1 MRSFLARHTLGAR
14 LNRRAPYIIF
24 LIYLRP
30 ARTLLSIALGVVYYA
45 RPAAPDCRDDR
56 QAPRGQRRKGIAGG
70 GRRTPAA
77 DPRPHQCAPKKHGGT
92 TKKARR
98 MKLASA
104 NRISPAIA
112 RARPT
117 DWNPSP
123 AGGKDMNDDGK
134 PLPNQPQLQNWR
146 ELAEKA
152 SKEPDQD
159 RVLDL
164 VRQLNERLEEA
175 EKQSASRPARL
186 RSL

>member
-1 MRSFLARHTLGAR
+1 
-14 LNRRAPYIIF
+14 
-24 LIYLRP
+24 
-30 ARTLLSIALGVVYYA
+30 
-45 RPAAPDCRDDR
+45 
-56 QAPRGQRRKGIAGG
+56 
-70 GRRTPAA
+70 
-77 DPRPHQCAPKKHGGT
+77 
-92 TKKARR
+92 

-104 NRISPAIA
+104 KRISPAIA

-175 EKQSASRPARL
+175 EKQKRQPTGPTPQ
-186 RSL
+186 SLKTQ